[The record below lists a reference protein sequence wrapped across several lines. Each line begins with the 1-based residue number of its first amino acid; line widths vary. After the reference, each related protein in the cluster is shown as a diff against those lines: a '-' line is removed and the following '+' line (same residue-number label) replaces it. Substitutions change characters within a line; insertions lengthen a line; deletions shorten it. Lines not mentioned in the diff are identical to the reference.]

1 MTEKNLDTLET
12 SERENVAETKAVKK
26 TSARKK
32 KYEEPTVSLVAPDG
46 PVTEAAEV
54 PDSFESVEAE
64 KETTKPEE
72 ISDEKENRSDSKE
85 KSTEDLAKINGK
97 TATRKN
103 ESDGRPR
110 QIVTIDGTMSVVT
123 QKDKANRDL
132 IDLTESLK
140 TGRILTGTLEGVE
153 EPDDKTK
160 NSLAVLYRGSYK
172 IIIPADDVV
181 TEPTDLRG
189 QSPQSVMHYLLTKR
203 LGAEID
209 YVVKHIDEKSETAM
223 ASRLD
228 AMAERRKRYYY
239 GTDRNG
245 ADILFEG
252 VCAEARV
259 VSVIRTGIFVELFG
273 IETFIGLRELS
284 YQRIS
289 NAADYFQTGQ
299 RILVK
304 ILRLDKKDKNKVT
317 VNLSVKQASENP
329 YAKALKRY
337 AVGNRYVGTVS
348 MVDKNGVFVALD
360 GGIDCLCSFPKR
372 GRPPRN
378 ARVTVKILGI
388 NHENNRIWGVI
399 SHSSMP
405 R

>member
-1 MTEKNLDTLET
+1 MTEKNIGTLET
-12 SERENVAETKAVKK
+12 SEKENVAEEVTEKK
-26 TSARKK
+26 TASRRKK
-32 KYEEPTVSLVAPDG
+32 YVEPEIALDG
-46 PVTEAAEV
+46 EKREGTESS
-54 PDSFESVEAE
+54 DSFETVEAE
-64 KETTKPEE
+64 KETKDMDKF
-72 ISDEKENRSDSKE
+72 SDETASRSDDATETDIGPERIHSKKFAR
-85 KSTEDLAKINGK
+85 KSESGNRTK
-97 TATRKN
+97 T
-103 ESDGRPR
+103 
-110 QIVTIDGTMSVVT
+110 IVTIDGALSVVT
-123 QKDKANRDL
+123 QKDKSDRDL

-140 TGRILTGTLEGVE
+140 TGRVLTGTLEGVE
-153 EPDDKTK
+153 EPEDKSK
-160 NSLAVLYRGSYK
+160 NSLAVVYHGNYK
-172 IIIPADDVV
+172 VIIPADDVV

-189 QSPQSVMHYLLTKR
+189 QSPQAVMHYLLTKR

-209 YVVKHIDEKSETAM
+209 YVVKYVDEKTETAM

-228 AMAERRKRYYY
+228 AMSERRKRYYF
-239 GTDRNG
+239 GTDKNG

-304 ILRLDKKDKNKVT
+304 ILRLDKTDKNRVT
-317 VNLSVKQASENP
+317 VSLSVKQATDNP
-329 YAKALKRY
+329 YEKALKRY

-388 NHENNRIWGVI
+388 NHENNRIWGAI

>member
-1 MTEKNLDTLET
+1 MTEKNMETLEI
-12 SERENVAETKAVKK
+12 SENETELKENVAKK
-26 TSARKK
+26 SSARRK
-32 KYEEPTVSLVAPDG
+32 KYEEPKIESATEENQSNNVSDSLVVNDTENETEI
-46 PVTEAAEV
+46 PV
-54 PDSFESVEAE
+54 D
-64 KETTKPEE
+64 
-72 ISDEKENRSDSKE
+72 ISARTENRSDDVEAVLSGSEVIQE
-85 KSTEDLAKINGK
+85 KSAVKK
-97 TATRKN
+97 S
-103 ESDGRPR
+103 ESDKRSR
-110 QIVTIDGTMSVVT
+110 QIVTIDGTLSVIT
-123 QKDKANRDL
+123 QKDKSNRDL
-132 IDLTESLK
+132 VDLTESLK
-140 TGRILTGTLEGVE
+140 TGIILTGTLEGVE
-153 EPDDKTK
+153 EPEDKNK
-160 NSLAVLYRGSYK
+160 NSLAVIYHGNYK

-181 TEPTDLRG
+181 TEPSDLRG

-209 YVVKHIDEKSETAM
+209 YIVKHIDEKSETAL

-228 AMAERRKRYYY
+228 AMAERRKRYYF
-239 GTDRNG
+239 GTDKNG
-245 ADILFEG
+245 DDILYEG

-259 VSVIRTGIFVELFG
+259 VSVIRTGIFVDLFG
-273 IETFIGLRELS
+273 LETFIGLRELC

-289 NAADYFQTGQ
+289 NAAEYFQTGQ

-304 ILRLDKKDKNKVT
+304 VLRLERTEKNKIIVS
-317 VNLSVKQASENP
+317 LSVKQAVENP
-329 YAKALKRY
+329 YEKALKRY
-337 AVGNRYVGTVS
+337 TVGNRYVGTVS

-388 NHENNRIWGVI
+388 NHENNRIWGAI